1 MWKTKEVKMRITLMK
16 VTQNQGSVSMEL
28 VSKVNIL
35 IISAYHMIKNHEN
48 YIHETV
54 SYHNKCNNICMIC

>member
-1 MWKTKEVKMRITLMK
+1 MK

-48 YIHETV
+48 YIHETA